1 MCNIALHWTAH
12 ITTVQCN
19 NLFIHSDL
27 VSLAVCTLTV
37 ATCMHPY
44 TAKFPFLHIIF
55 QYIFCMYFYS
65 KMVKFC
71 EQINFHD
78 ISVFFQYSSD
88 VLQTRSQCSF
98 FLCVSFWFQIGQTMY
113 LQPLQYTT
121 WQVAKNIVH
130 RVVGMVYIVA
140 DIRST
145 EVTGS

>member
-78 ISVFFQYSSD
+78 ISVFFSILVMCFKLGPSAPFFFVFLFGFRQDRQCICSPYNTLHGR
-88 VLQTRSQCSF
+88 LQKTLSTVQLVWC
-98 FLCVSFWFQIGQTMY
+98 I
-113 LQPLQYTT
+113 LQRILEAQ
-121 WQVAKNIVH
+121 K
-130 RVVGMVYIVA
+130 
-140 DIRST
+140 
-145 EVTGS
+145 

>member
-78 ISVFFQYSSD
+78 ISVFFSILVMCFKLGPSAFFYLFSFL
-88 VLQTRSQCSF
+88 VLDRVDNVFAALTIHYMVGCKKHCPPCS
-98 FLCVSFWFQIGQTMY
+98 WYG
-113 LQPLQYTT
+113 
-121 WQVAKNIVH
+121 
-130 RVVGMVYIVA
+130 VYC
-140 DIRST
+140 S
-145 EVTGS
+145 GY

>member
-44 TAKFPFLHIIF
+44 TAKFSFSHIIV
-55 QYIFCMYFYS
+55 QYIFCMYYS

-71 EQINFHD
+71 GQINFHD
-78 ISVFFQYSSD
+78 ILVFFIILVMCYNPSALFFFVFLFLFGFRQDRQCICSPYNTLHGR
-88 VLQTRSQCSF
+88 LQKTLSTVQLVWC
-98 FLCVSFWFQIGQTMY
+98 I
-113 LQPLQYTT
+113 LQRILEAQ
-121 WQVAKNIVH
+121 K
-130 RVVGMVYIVA
+130 
-140 DIRST
+140 
-145 EVTGS
+145 